1 MKKILVLSAIL
12 FFAIMAAPAFA
23 ESPILP
29 HRVIDAQTGTVI
41 DFEGLLSRCAG
52 ADVVTLGENHD
63 DPATHLVELAML
75 EGLYRLHGDVVLSME
90 MFERDV
96 QPLMDGYLS
105 GDIFEEVFL
114 TQSRPWPNYDT
125 DYRPLVEFARENKL
139 PVIAANVPRQL
150 ASHVAEAGMDNA
162 DFSDNEKP
170 YMARIF
176 EAPQDAY
183 WEAFAATMRMPGME
197 QMGVTEQTIQW
208 YYQAQVLKDETM
220 AESVAM
226 ASEQHPDS
234 VVYHV
239 AGAFHT
245 ADFLGTFPR
254 IERDLPGADCI
265 SILVLPVDDLLA
277 PLPEDTPKA
286 DFWILVLAPKLD
298 ESEMPEMPQ
307 MPPMPPESEGE

>member
-1 MKKILVLSAIL
+1 
-12 FFAIMAAPAFA
+12 MAAPAFA
-23 ESPILP
+23 DSPILP
-29 HRVIDAQTGTVI
+29 HRVIDAQTQAVI

-63 DPATHLVELAML
+63 DPATHLAELAML
-75 EGLYRLHGDVVLSME
+75 EGLYRLHGDVVLSLE

-96 QPLMDGYLS
+96 QPLVDGYLS

-114 TQSRPWPNYDT
+114 TQSRPWSSYDT
-125 DYRPLVEFARENKL
+125 DYRPMVEFARENNL

-150 ASHVAEAGMDNA
+150 ASHVTEAGMDNA
-162 DFSDNEKP
+162 DFSDEEKP
-170 YMARIF
+170 FMARTF

-226 ASEQHPDS
+226 ASEQHPDGI
-234 VVYHV
+234 VYHV
-239 AGAFHT
+239 TGAFHT
-245 ADFLGTFPR
+245 ADFLGTFAR
-254 IERDLPGADCI
+254 IRRDLPDADCV

-286 DFWILVLAPKLD
+286 DYWILVLAPKLE

-307 MPPMPPESEGE
+307 MPPMPGMSSTPPESEGE